1 MQVLITH
8 GSLAK
13 TRVLRFNRWQLT
25 FALALFVV
33 LLTLFSGLTYHFI
46 FLKAAREGW
55 PVVSQIMRLVV
66 RDEFAQRDRFLREN
80 LDAMAQKVGEVQA
93 KLVRLEVMG
102 DRVSGMVGVK
112 PEEIRPTTKPVA
124 AGAAQGGPFLPA
136 RSVSLDQLR
145 GIVDALDVETDQ
157 RTDLFTIIE
166 SRLLES
172 RLQALMIPNSKPVDV
187 SVGSGFGFRPDPFTG
202 VNALH
207 AGLDFPGP
215 VGTPVMAAAGGVVL
229 ITEQHPQ
236 YGNVIELD
244 HGQGLVTRYGHNSK
258 LLVKAGDIVKRAQK
272 IAEVGTSGRS
282 TGPHLHFE
290 VRLDGVPQDPAKFL
304 ASGGSGHAGMGAGKA
319 GLKVGRIDP
328 PARKEV
334 RIVLPKPA
342 ATRAAAPTLVDA
354 GAPAR
359 EFASVPN
366 PGPAPTP
373 NATPAAPTPAVSVS
387 EP

>member
-1 MQVLITH
+1 MQILITS

-13 TRVLRFNRWQLT
+13 SRVLRFNRWQLS
-25 FALALFVV
+25 LALVSFVI
-33 LLTLFSGLTYHFI
+33 LLTLLSGLAYHYI

-55 PVVSQIMRLVV
+55 PVVSQFMRLIV

-80 LDAMAQKVGEVQA
+80 LDAIAQKVGEMQA

-112 PEEIRPTTKPVA
+112 PEDIRPAVKPVA
-124 AGAAQGGPFLPA
+124 NGGAQGGPFLPA

-157 RTDLFTIIE
+157 RSDLFTMIE

-187 SVGSGFGFRPDPFTG
+187 PVGSGFGFRPDPFTG

-207 AGLDFPGP
+207 AGLDFPSP
-215 VGTPVMAAAGGVVL
+215 VGTPVMAAAGGVV
-229 ITEQHPQ
+229 IFIEQHPQ

-244 HGQGLVTRYGHNSK
+244 HGQGLVTRYAHNSK
-258 LLVKAGDIVKRAQK
+258 LMVKTGDIVKRAQK

-290 VRLDGVPQDPAKFL
+290 VRLDSVPQDPAKFL
-304 ASGGSGHAGMGAGKA
+304 ATGGAKHAAAALSAANSKA
-319 GLKVGRIDP
+319 AKAAETP
-328 PARKEV
+328 RKEARV
-334 RIVLPKPA
+334 VLP
-342 ATRAAAPTLVDA
+342 R
-354 GAPAR
+354 
-359 EFASVPN
+359 
-366 PGPAPTP
+366 
-373 NATPAAPTPAVSVS
+373 PAAPRAVAQIPAANHSADPATVVQTPATLPASGQEAPAAAAAS
-387 EP
+387 NEP

>member
-1 MQVLITH
+1 MQVLITN
-8 GSLAK
+8 GRLAR
-13 TRVLRFNRWQLT
+13 TRVLRFNRWQL
-25 FALALFVV
+25 ALALAALVVV
-33 LLTLFSGLTYHFI
+33 LTLASGLIYHFI
-46 FLKAAREGW
+46 FIKAAREGW

-66 RDEFAQRDRFLREN
+66 RDEFAQRDRYLREN
-80 LDAMAQKVGEVQA
+80 LDAMAQKVGEMQA

-112 PEEIRPTTKPVA
+112 PEEFRPVVKPVA
-124 AGAAQGGPFLPA
+124 AGAQGGPFLPA

-145 GIVDALDVETDQ
+145 GVVDALDVETDQ
-157 RTDLFTIIE
+157 RTDLFTMIE

-187 SVGSGFGFRPDPFTG
+187 PVGSGFGFRPDPFTG

-229 ITEQHPQ
+229 LTEEHPQ
-236 YGNVIELD
+236 YGHVIELD
-244 HGQGLVTRYGHNSK
+244 HGQGLVTRYAHNSK
-258 LLVKAGDIVKRAQK
+258 LMIKTGDIVKRAQK

-304 ASGGSGHAGMGAGKA
+304 ASAGAVSPA
-319 GLKVGRIDP
+319 AIAASPRPGRADS
-328 PARKEV
+328 ARKE
-334 RIVLPKPA
+334 A
-342 ATRAAAPTLVDA
+342 RAAVPRVSPAR
-354 GAPAR
+354 APAP
-359 EFASVPN
+359 ASPRSGEAAAAETVPAN
-366 PGPAPTP
+366 APSRAVET
-373 NATPAAPTPAVSVS
+373 APSSTSG

>member
-1 MQVLITH
+1 MQVMITS
-8 GSLAK
+8 GSLAR
-13 TRVLRFNRWQLT
+13 TRVLRLNRWQLVLS
-25 FALALFVV
+25 LATLIVV
-33 LLTLFSGLTYHFI
+33 LSLCSGLVYHFVFI
-46 FLKAAREGW
+46 KAAREGW

-66 RDEFAQRDRFLREN
+66 RDEFAQRDRYLREN
-80 LDAMAQKVGEVQA
+80 LDAMAQKVGEMQA

-112 PEEIRPTTKPVA
+112 PEELRPIVKPVTS
-124 AGAAQGGPFLPA
+124 GGAQGGPFLPA

-145 GIVDALDVETDQ
+145 GVVDALDVETDQ
-157 RTDLFTIIE
+157 RTDLFTMIE

-187 SVGSGFGFRPDPFTG
+187 AVGSGFGFRPDPFTG

-229 ITEQHPQ
+229 LTEQHPQ
-236 YGNVIELD
+236 YGQVIELD
-244 HGQGLVTRYGHNSK
+244 HGQGLVTRYAHNSK
-258 LLVKAGDIVKRAQK
+258 MLVKTGDIVKRAQK

-304 ASGGSGHAGMGAGKA
+304 ASAGAVSLEA
-319 GLKVGRIDP
+319 I
-328 PARKEV
+328 
-334 RIVLPKPA
+334 
-342 ATRAAAPTLVDA
+342 AAAPSVRGQHGRKEA
-354 GAPAR
+354 RAR
-359 EFASVPN
+359 EPRPSAPRVAASTAVTDT
-366 PGPAPTP
+366 APTEAVRAP
-373 NATPAAPTPAVSVS
+373 SAAAEVSSTPPASS

>member
-1 MQVLITH
+1 MQVLITN
-8 GSLAK
+8 GSLAR
-13 TRVLRFNRWQLT
+13 TRVLRFNRWQLSL
-25 FALALFVV
+25 ALACLVI
-33 LLTLFSGLTYHFI
+33 LLTFFSGLIYHFI

-80 LDAMAQKVGEVQA
+80 LDAIAEKVGEMQA

-112 PEEIRPTTKPVA
+112 PEEIRPAVKSVA

-145 GIVDALDVETDQ
+145 GVVDALDVETDQ
-157 RTDLFTIIE
+157 RTDLFTMIE

-207 AGLDFPGP
+207 TGLDFPGP
-215 VGTPVMAAAGGVVL
+215 VGTPVMSAAGGVVL
-229 ITEQHPQ
+229 LTEQHPQ

-244 HGQGLVTRYGHNSK
+244 HGQGLVTRYAHNSR
-258 LLVKAGDIVKRAQK
+258 LFVKTGDIVKRAQK

-290 VRLDGVPQDPAKFL
+290 VRLDGVPQNPAKFL
-304 ASGGSGHAGMGAGKA
+304 AGGGATSSTIA
-319 GLKVGRIDP
+319 TI
-328 PARKEV
+328 AAM
-334 RIVLPKPA
+334 PKPGRTEA
-342 ATRAAAPTLVDA
+342 PRRQARVSAPKAPVTEQATTHRTEGAIADLEPAPRAPS
-354 GAPAR
+354 APAQ
-359 EFASVPN
+359 AQSA
-366 PGPAPTP
+366 GDTP
-373 NATPAAPTPAVSVS
+373 N